1 MHPGCFFVP
10 SFVKAIGENT
20 EESLRSIMNEPSQ
33 GLYTFEMLQPHFCEL
48 LFSEVSSF
56 LVFSFV
62 FLFPLIILVYIFLS
76 GSNCLGGK
84 F

>member
-33 GLYTFEMLQPHFCEL
+33 GLYTFEMLPMTQTL
-48 LFSEVSSF
+48 QTQ
-56 LVFSFV
+56 
-62 FLFPLIILVYIFLS
+62 
-76 GSNCLGGK
+76 N
-84 F
+84 